1 MFLEKLHRSCNFDCS
16 QPPTT
21 SSFPLDL
28 PNQFTMADAPPS
40 GKPEISKRA
49 AEKARKKAEAAAKK
63 AASKAEVALRP
74 KTDAK
79 PAAVANIFE
88 EGWLKRVYNEKPVK
102 EVRTRFPPEPN
113 GYLHIGHAKAIA
125 VNFGFARNYNG
136 NCILRFDD
144 TNPAKEEEK
153 YFTSIQ
159 EMVQWLGFTPQRVTY
174 SSDNFDKLYE
184 LAEEMIKKD
193 KGYVCHCTREEV
205 QRQRGEKGGERF
217 ACAHRD
223 RPTDESLT
231 EFRAMRD
238 GKYKPGEAH
247 LRMKQSLTDP
257 NEGNPQLWDLGAYRI
272 VEKNHHFRTGDKWK
286 IYPTYDFT
294 HCICDAL
301 EDITHSLCTT
311 EFQQSRISYD
321 WLLEVLD
328 MKDPK
333 AETRGPMQ
341 REYGRLNVEGTILS
355 KRRIA
360 MLVEG
365 CDVEKK
371 NEDGT
376 VTTTKIAPAVRGW
389 DDPRL
394 FTLVALRRRG
404 IPAQALLNFVHE
416 LGVTDALTSIQAVR
430 LDNAVRKHLERTVP
444 RLSLIL
450 DPIRVVIEDLPED
463 HRQDLATPFD
473 PKKPDGDKR
482 DVPFSRT
489 VFIDRSDFREEAD
502 PNFFRMAPNQ
512 PVGLLNAIVVRAQS
526 FTKDAAGRVN
536 EIRAVKV
543 EGEKPK
549 AFIHWVDAKEH
560 HKVIARQYNALF
572 NASEPNTLDWKTGG
586 YTNSLN
592 PNSEV
597 IFKDAVI
604 EKGLDVLTKERSGQP
619 VTGGSD
625 NLVRFQAMRTGYFC
639 IDPETN
645 DENVILLNQIVTLK
659 EDKDK

>member
-1 MFLEKLHRSCNFDCS
+1 
-16 QPPTT
+16 
-21 SSFPLDL
+21 
-28 PNQFTMADAPPS
+28 MADAPPP

-74 KTDAK
+74 KAEPSK
-79 PAAVANIFE
+79 SPANIFE
-88 EGWLKRVYNEKPVK
+88 EGWLKRVYQEKPVK

-125 VNFGFARNYNG
+125 VNFGFAKNYNG

-153 YFTSIQ
+153 YFTSIK
-159 EMVQWLGFTPQRVTY
+159 EMVTWLGFTPHKVTY
-174 SSDNFDKLYE
+174 SSDNFDTLYE
-184 LAEEMIKKD
+184 LAEDMIKKD

-217 ACAHRD
+217 ACSHRD
-223 RPTDESLT
+223 RPIDESLA

-257 NEGNPQLWDLGAYRI
+257 KEGNPQLWDLAAYRI
-272 VEKNHHFRTGDKWK
+272 VEKNHHYRTGDKWK

-321 WLLEVLD
+321 WLLEILD
-328 MKDPK
+328 MKLPK
-333 AETRGPMQ
+333 SEEKGPMQ

-365 CDVEKK
+365 CDVEKT
-371 NEDGT
+371 EADGT
-376 VTTTKIAPAVRGW
+376 VTKTKIAPAVRGW

-444 RLSLIL
+444 RLSLII
-450 DPIRVVIEDLPED
+450 DPIKVVIEDLPED
-463 HRQDLATPFD
+463 HQEILSVPFD

-482 DVPFSRT
+482 DVPLSRT

-512 PVGLLNAIVVRAQS
+512 SVGLLNAIVIRALS
-526 FTKDAAGRVN
+526 FTKDSAGRVN

-549 AFIHWVDAKEH
+549 AFIHWVDAKQN
-560 HKVIARQYNALF
+560 HKVVARQYNALF

-586 YTNSLN
+586 YAASLN

-604 EKGLDVLTKERSGQP
+604 EKGLDALTAGRTGKPSF
-619 VTGGSD
+619 GGSD
-625 NLVRFQAMRTGYFC
+625 DLVRFQAMRTGYFC
-639 IDPETN
+639 IDPEKE
-645 DENVILLNQIVTLK
+645 DENVVLNQIVTLK